1 MRAAGDDVVARL
13 HDVDEDVTGVQ
24 VGHQVSLVRLAGGV
38 DGIADG
44 AVRPIVPEVV
54 VEFVVEA
61 QQSQHRAGV
70 LGVPV
75 LIADLGA
82 LLEAG

>member
-24 VGHQVSLVRLAGGV
+24 VGHQVRLAGGL

-44 AVRPIVPEVV
+44 AVRPIVPEMV
-54 VEFVVEA
+54 VEFVAEP
-61 QQSQHRAGV
+61 QQSQHRAKV